1 MAGGSEKGKPN
12 KMTIDEVAKALGV
25 SATTVSRALSGK
37 GRIGENTRQR
47 VLEYAREHGY
57 RPNAERSSS
66 GKIPGTG
73 TIAIVLPEGKE
84 LVDQPFFY
92 TCMYGVNEMA
102 MVNGYDMLVITAGG
116 LDITHLKRVISA
128 RKADG
133 VILARTYRADPF
145 AAYLRE
151 RRIPFVAVG
160 SLDDDGGVQVDH
172 DHRGACRDL
181 TSILIS
187 RKMNRIAYLGSSDGK
202 IVDDERY
209 AGYLQACEDAG
220 LAVDRELVSRE
231 ETTVSG
237 MQKKVEQFLER
248 KADCILCQDDAV
260 CNIVLK
266 ELRSRNVRVPEDIR
280 VASCYNSKLLENYPV
295 SVTTLNFDVMESGRT
310 ACRLLLDLISGRP
323 VPRKTV
329 LDYEVLLK
337 DSTK

>member
-1 MAGGSEKGKPN
+1 MWQSVLWTMMA
-12 KMTIDEVAKALGV
+12 
-25 SATTVSRALSGK
+25 VSRW
-37 GRIGENTRQR
+37 IT
-47 VLEYAREHGY
+47 
-57 RPNAERSSS
+57 
-66 GKIPGTG
+66 ITG
-73 TIAIVLPEGKE
+73 
-84 LVDQPFFY
+84 
-92 TCMYGVNEMA
+92 
-102 MVNGYDMLVITAGG
+102 
-116 LDITHLKRVISA
+116 
-128 RKADG
+128 
-133 VILARTYRADPF
+133 
-145 AAYLRE
+145 
-151 RRIPFVAVG
+151 
-160 SLDDDGGVQVDH
+160 
-172 DHRGACRDL
+172 GACRDL